1 MRAEGSDDVRVTSAT
16 CVPMAPP
23 RPSRTPTFA
32 HWLSLAAALTL
43 ALPWPAQ
50 AQSAP
55 GPATEA
61 ASVTAVDSEPETD
74 TGTPAETAA
83 PAESTAPAESAAPAE
98 TVAEPEVGTWALP
111 PPVPEDPPGPPRFR
125 VLADVTYAQGLHAID
140 ESHMRAGCLSLEARA
155 LVTPQFEVAFRW
167 ALGFAGYF
175 GGAAASAPD
184 DRFVRGNPS
193 LALTYLRTLPAVDV
207 RLGAELVVGVKRAR
221 GSAEDSH
228 GEYDS
233 RELLRSIDGL
243 QAGWRFAAGATTAV
257 LEASLESRRGPV
269 RVGARAA
276 YALFLGP
283 VATVFVA
290 GQLGMTELGLRV
302 GGGVIDLEFKHD
314 GKLGFKLGSGDGRA
328 EGVAITHYV
337 RLARGALFAEVR
349 GTYAYVGHSVLSLGV
364 GAGASF

>member
-1 MRAEGSDDVRVTSAT
+1 MTSAARVRVSARCPARKTTSA
-16 CVPMAPP
+16 A
-23 RPSRTPTFA
+23 
-32 HWLSLAAALTL
+32 WLSVAAAL
-43 ALPWPAQ
+43 ALSIPGSAQ
-50 AQSAP
+50 AQA
-55 GPATEA
+55 GPATEVA
-61 ASVTAVDSEPETD
+61 ADGNVEREPQTD
-74 TGTPAETAA
+74 IAGPAEPA
-83 PAESTAPAESAAPAE
+83 PAAEPAAPAE
-98 TVAEPEVGTWALP
+98 TVIEPEVGTWALP

-125 VLADVTYAQGLHAID
+125 VLADLTYAQGLHAID

-221 GSAEDSH
+221 GSTEDSH

-283 VATVFVA
+283 AATVFVA
-290 GQLGMTELGLRV
+290 GQLGMTEVGLRV

>member
-1 MRAEGSDDVRVTSAT
+1 
-16 CVPMAPP
+16 MAPP
-23 RPSRTPTFA
+23 RLVAGAPTEGSDALALRLVSAPVRSPCHSRKTTFA
-32 HWLSLAAALTL
+32 AWLTFVAGLALAA
-43 ALPWPAQ
+43 PWSARAQ
-50 AQSAP
+50 AP
-55 GPATEA
+55 GDTDVE
-61 ASVTAVDSEPETD
+61 SEPETD
-74 TGTPAETAA
+74 LPTAAETMTAAETVAEADTGA
-83 PAESTAPAESAAPAE
+83 PAEA
-98 TVAEPEVGTWALP
+98 VAEPEVGTWALP
-111 PPVPEDPPGPPRFR
+111 PPEPEDPPGPPRFR
-125 VLADVTYAQGLHAID
+125 VLADLSYAQGMHAID
-140 ESHMRAGCLSLEARA
+140 HGHMRAGSLGLEARA
-155 LVTPQFEVAFRW
+155 LVTPRFEVAFRW

-175 GGAAASAPD
+175 GSGAASAPD

-193 LALTYLRTLPAVDV
+193 LALTYLRALPAVDV

-221 GSAEDSH
+221 GSTEDSH

-283 VATVFVA
+283 AATVFIA

-328 EGVAITHYV
+328 EGVAITPYV